1 MLINSINSAL
11 NGLASFESK
20 MYESAQNISKSFD
33 LEIPND
39 SDVKVEQKN
48 ELSEHSLEN
57 SSYIFSKN
65 QISDLATNVVNMMM
79 AKRGYEA
86 NLNVL
91 KTTEDMSQSV
101 INIFS

>member
-1 MLINSINSAL
+1 MLTNSINSAL
-11 NGLASFESK
+11 NGLTSFESK

-39 SDVKVEQKN
+39 SDVKVEETN
-48 ELSEHSLEN
+48 ELSEHGLEN
-57 SSYIFSKN
+57 NLYYFSQN
-65 QISDLATNVVNMMM
+65 QVPDLTSNVVNMMM

-91 KTTEDMSQSV
+91 KTAEDMSKSI
-101 INIFS
+101 INIFR